1 MSFKKSLETGNSLL
15 GTLLT
20 IPEPAVA
27 EVLSKV
33 GLDWVFIDAE
43 HSSMSSS
50 DVLDLLR
57 ALGESCYGLVRVAE
71 NSDVEIKKAL
81 DAGADGVIV
90 PLVNTKAEAE
100 KAVLSAKFPPMG
112 TRSVGIGRAQKY
124 GLDLPGYIA
133 RSNDIT
139 SVIVQI
145 EHIDAVRNIEEILT
159 VEGIDGIFIGPFDL
173 SGSMGKIG
181 EIDDEEVKAAIQDI
195 YDAATRH
202 EVPVGCFVPTSTH
215 AEAAIKAGAK
225 FVAIGAEVTH
235 LISSLQKTLDAL
247 GRRLI

>member
-1 MSFKKSLETGNSLL
+1 MSFNQHLKKSDPLL

-27 EVLSKV
+27 EILSNV
-33 GLDWVFIDAE
+33 GLDWVFVDAE
-43 HSSMSSS
+43 HSCMSSS
-50 DVLDLLR
+50 EVLDLLR
-57 ALGESCYGLVRVAE
+57 ALGGNCYGLVRVAE

-90 PLVNTKAEAE
+90 PLVNTKEEAE
-100 KAVLSAKFPPMG
+100 KAVVAAKFPPTG
-112 TRSVGIGRAQKY
+112 SRSVGIGRAQKY

-133 RSNDIT
+133 RANEIT

-145 EHIDAVRNIEEILT
+145 EHIDAVHNIDEILS
-159 VEGIDGIFIGPFDL
+159 VDGIDGIFIGPFDL

-181 EIDDEEVKAAIQDI
+181 KIDDNEVKAAIQSI
-195 YDAATRH
+195 YDAANRH
-202 EVPVGCFVPTSTH
+202 KVPVGCFVPTSTH
-215 AEAAIKAGAK
+215 AEAAIENGAK

-235 LISSLQKTLDAL
+235 LISSIQKTLDSL

>member
-1 MSFKKSLETGNSLL
+1 MSFKSSIESNSVLL

-20 IPEPAVA
+20 IPEPAIA
-27 EVLSKV
+27 EILSKV

-57 ALGESCYGLVRVAE
+57 ALGESCYGMVRVAE

-90 PLVNTKAEAE
+90 PLVNSRNEAL
-100 KAVLSAKFPPMG
+100 KAVSSAKFPPTG
-112 TRSVGIGRAQKY
+112 SRSVGIGRAQKY

-133 RSNDIT
+133 QANKKT

-145 EHIDAVRNIEEILT
+145 EHIDAVRNIEEILD
-159 VEGIDGIFIGPFDL
+159 VDGIDGIFIGPFDL

-181 EIDDEEVKAAIQDI
+181 QIDDSEVKEAISSI
-195 YDAATRH
+195 YDAAKKNG
-202 EVPVGCFVPTSTH
+202 VPVGCFVPTSKH
-215 AEAAIKAGAK
+215 AEEAIETGAK

-247 GRRLI
+247 GRRPM